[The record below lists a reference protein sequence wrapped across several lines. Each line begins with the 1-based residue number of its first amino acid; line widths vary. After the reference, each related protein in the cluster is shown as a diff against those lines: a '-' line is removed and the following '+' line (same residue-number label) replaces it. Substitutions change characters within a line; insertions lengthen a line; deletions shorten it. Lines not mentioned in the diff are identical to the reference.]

1 MHTSKLREK
10 YQYISPLSQY
20 ILYFIVFSLFFAAS
34 TAIENAGKRLETKK
48 NRSVLV
54 RCQLYRQRCT
64 WPGRSSRI
72 RRCWLM
78 YVQQNHDNSF
88 RDNVKNTLMARAEA
102 SMRNVLGSSPDVV
115 ETSKVPIK
123 IQSKWLQRSIYWAK
137 RRQRMYSF
145 AVID

>member
-1 MHTSKLREK
+1 MIMHTSKLREK

-88 RDNVKNTLMARAEA
+88 RDNVKNTRMAGATVNWNVK
-102 SMRNVLGSSPDVV
+102 SHSFSYLVLILIRNEIFLYQWPS
-115 ETSKVPIK
+115 
-123 IQSKWLQRSIYWAK
+123 
-137 RRQRMYSF
+137 
-145 AVID
+145 